1 MSSTENAVVNIQAL
15 NRMDGVTG
23 LWGRL
28 LHRDRQAYETW
39 LEERDM
45 IIITAALLRL
55 NERQLN
61 RIGLSHASLSLDV
74 DDLAHRAS
82 REAQLTDDILRIID
96 GDYEPRSDHAIA
108 AE

>member
-1 MSSTENAVVNIQAL
+1 MSKTENAVVNMHAQK
-15 NRMDGVTG
+15 RRDGVVG

-28 LHRDRQAYETW
+28 RHRDRHAYEAW
-39 LEERDM
+39 LAERDM

-61 RIGLSHASLSLDV
+61 RIGLSHATLSLDV
-74 DDLAHRAS
+74 DDLAHRAA
-82 REAQLTDDILRIID
+82 REAQLTDDILRIVED
-96 GDYEPRSDHAIA
+96 DYETPQHHAIA